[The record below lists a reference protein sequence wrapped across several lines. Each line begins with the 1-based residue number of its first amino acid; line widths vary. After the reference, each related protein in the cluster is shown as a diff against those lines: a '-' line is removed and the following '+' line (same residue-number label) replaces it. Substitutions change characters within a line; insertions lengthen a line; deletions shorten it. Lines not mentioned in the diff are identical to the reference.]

1 MNDADLDQF
10 AGQFV
15 DNWQGSH
22 ELIHI
27 KDSCGVKVQSTDTK
41 LAASLQVALQAAI
54 AIVVSISIADSDRA
68 KAVTQEL
75 LQKIQ
80 VKQQNYQKT
89 VILRSANVS
98 VSTTDT
104 DVSLN
109 IQALLQI
116 LLALVIRIDVL

>member
-10 AGQFV
+10 AGQFI

-54 AIVVSISIADSDRA
+54 AIVVSISIADADRA

-98 VSTTDT
+98 ISTADT

-116 LLALVIRIDVL
+116 LLALVVRIDIL

>member
-1 MNDADLDQF
+1 MKEADLEQAADQF
-10 AGQFV
+10 I

-22 ELIHI
+22 ELIHV

-41 LAASLQVALQAAI
+41 LAASLQIALQAAI
-54 AIVVSISIADSDRA
+54 AVVVSVSIADSDRA

-75 LQKIQ
+75 LQKIH

-89 VILRSANVS
+89 IILRSANVS

-116 LLALVIRIDVL
+116 LLALVIRIDIL

>member
-1 MNDADLDQF
+1 MKGPDVEQQAEQSIDT
-10 AGQFV
+10 
-15 DNWQGSH
+15 WQGSH

-54 AIVVSISIADSDRA
+54 AIVVSISIADGERA

-75 LQKIQ
+75 LQKIH
-80 VKQQNYQKT
+80 VKQQNHQKT

-116 LLALVIRIDVL
+116 LLALVIRIDIL